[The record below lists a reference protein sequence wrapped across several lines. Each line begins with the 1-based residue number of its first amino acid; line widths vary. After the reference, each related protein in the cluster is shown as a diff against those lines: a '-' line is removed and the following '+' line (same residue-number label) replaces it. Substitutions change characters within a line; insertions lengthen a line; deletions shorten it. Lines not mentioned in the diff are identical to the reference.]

1 MRYFLGLGSNLGR
14 RRQNLARALQ
24 ALEQAGVSVVKTSSL
39 YKTEPVDGAGP
50 GWFFNL
56 VVEVETSLDP
66 ESLLELTSAIE
77 KRLGRGSAKRPG
89 PRAID
94 IDILLA
100 EDEVIQSERLT
111 VPHPRLEK
119 RNFVLVPLAEI
130 SGETVH
136 PVWQRKIRDLRTMSG
151 DGAAVK
157 KLFFPLRYKRATPR
171 GLRKW
176 TALVLHFLPKW
187 LAHMRLFK
195 KKYRVSCN
203 RPKKGS
209 ETRA

>member
-39 YKTEPVDGAGP
+39 YKTEPVGGAGP

-66 ESLLELTSAIE
+66 ESLLELTLAIE
-77 KRLGRGSAKRPG
+77 KRLGRGPAERRG

-100 EDEVIQSERLT
+100 DDEVIQSERLT

-171 GLRKW
+171 GLGKW
-176 TALVLHFLPKW
+176 TALVLHFLPQW
-187 LAHMRLFK
+187 LARKRWFK

-203 RPKKGS
+203 GPKKGFK
-209 ETRA
+209 TRA